1 MKKTLHT
8 LGALILV
15 AGTAHAT
22 VIALD
27 LPIAGTYANSSVFT
41 TSASHAGTT
50 FDVEYTLV
58 ASTTSTTVT
67 LNANSINSNGTIF
80 GVATSGEITNNNA
93 QRSIDEGNGEQL
105 SISGLSITNFDP
117 GTSGLVIGDLDIS
130 FDSITFTNA
139 TSGNDG
145 VAISFTGFGTSVEN
159 ETQPTTVDLT
169 ALGNFSSTSDS
180 LFLEPDSASTSN
192 RWSVSGISVN
202 VIPEPSTS
210 MLLIGAIG
218 LLASRR
224 RRF

>member
-27 LPIAGTYANSSVFT
+27 LPTAGTYANSSVFT

-80 GVATSGEITNNNA
+80 GVATSGDGNANA
-93 QRSIDEGNGEQL
+93 QRSIDEGNEEQL

-139 TSGNDG
+139 TSPNDG

-159 ETQPTTVDLT
+159 EDSPSVVDLT

-180 LFLEPDSASTSN
+180 LFLESDSAVTTN